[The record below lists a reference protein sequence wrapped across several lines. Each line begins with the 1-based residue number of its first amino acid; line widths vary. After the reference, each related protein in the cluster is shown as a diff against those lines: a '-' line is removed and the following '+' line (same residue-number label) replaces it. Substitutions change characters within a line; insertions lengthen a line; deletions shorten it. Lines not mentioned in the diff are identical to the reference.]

1 MRIKKIM
8 ELATDIMAVIGFGL
22 LGFMV
27 PILIE
32 IRSGQCT
39 GNAYISLALLNS
51 FGLIAA
57 SFVLG

>member
-1 MRIKKIM
+1 M
-8 ELATDIMAVIGFGL
+8 ELATDIMAIIGWALFGL
-22 LGFMV
+22 MA

-32 IRSGQCT
+32 IRSRQCT
-39 GNAYISLALLNS
+39 STVASIFATFIS